1 MEETVAL
8 PEVEV
13 GQNCHIR
20 KAILDRGC
28 HIPDNMQIGIDHEH
42 DRKRGFRVSAGGV
55 VLVTRDMLSA
65 LAE

>member
-8 PEVEV
+8 PGVEV

-28 HIPDNMQIGIDHEH
+28 QIPDNMQIGLNH
-42 DRKRGFRVSAGGV
+42 DEDRARGFRVSDGGV
-55 VLVTRDMLSA
+55 VLVTREMLQE
-65 LAE
+65 L